1 MSEEMFIS
9 NIAVDPINTYFVVLT
24 NISLVSTLTKVIKK
38 RRKTILKKNLDTL
51 KGAHSDTTTSS
62 RLLSTTIHSVS
73 QTIICDHT
81 DKISMYNKSDIGC
94 CAESGASKYMFP
106 DYSTFKTFPFIQLLR
121 YTRRYNQASH

>member
-24 NISLVSTLTKVIKK
+24 NIALVSTPTKVIKK
-38 RRKTILKKNLDTL
+38 RRNTILKKNLDTL

-73 QTIICDHT
+73 QTIICYHT
-81 DKISMYNKSDIGC
+81 EK
-94 CAESGASKYMFP
+94 
-106 DYSTFKTFPFIQLLR
+106 
-121 YTRRYNQASH
+121 